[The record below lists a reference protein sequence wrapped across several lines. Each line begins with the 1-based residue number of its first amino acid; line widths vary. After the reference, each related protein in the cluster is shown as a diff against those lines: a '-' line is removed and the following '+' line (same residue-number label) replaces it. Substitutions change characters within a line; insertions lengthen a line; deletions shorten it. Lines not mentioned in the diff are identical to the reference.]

1 MTESGSGR
9 VTRMSA
15 STPSNVI
22 PPPMALQ
29 LQPPHSPSPNA
40 VIPEG
45 PVTGRLRRREHS
57 EIIALTVA
65 DLFAVGSALLLSL
78 EWLGDTG
85 FFWLA
90 AILVVLTPL
99 LSKAIGLYDRDRHL
113 LVKTTLDEVPK
124 IFHVATFCTFVF
136 WLLDQTLPSPSMEP
150 SEVLLTWI
158 GLFGLMITARSGA
171 RAVTRQRMSPE
182 RCLLVGP
189 HSSADYLATRMH
201 DFHGGDA
208 KIVGRVPLGE
218 VAENGRVPVLGDLAT
233 LGLVLAE
240 HDIDRVIL
248 VPTAHDFELALD
260 TTRLVKSLGV
270 RVSMLPRLFEVV
282 GSSVEFDNLSGVTL
296 LGLREY
302 GLSPSSYALKRAMD
316 LVGATVGLLVLS
328 PFFLITAIGIKLSSQ
343 GPVFFRQARIGRHGR
358 LFGMFK
364 FRTMGEDAAL
374 KKQELLE
381 RNQTHGLFKVADD
394 PRVTRFGRW
403 LRRTSL
409 DELPQLFNVITG
421 DMSLVGPRPL
431 VPEEDSKVEG
441 WQRRRLLVP
450 PGMTGHW
457 QILRST
463 RVPLHEMAK
472 IDYLYGANWSL
483 WGDIKTLVRTV
494 PHVVGRKG
502 M

>member
-1 MTESGSGR
+1 MTESGRGHI
-9 VTRMSA
+9 TRMA
-15 STPSNVI
+15 VSTPSNVLR
-22 PPPMALQ
+22 PPVTAPLE
-29 LQPPHSPSPNA
+29 PPRSPSPTA

-45 PVTGRLRRREHS
+45 PVTGRLRRREHA
-57 EIIALTVA
+57 EVIALAIA
-65 DLFAVGSALLLSL
+65 DVFAVSSALVLSL

-85 FFWLA
+85 FFGLA
-90 AILVVLTPL
+90 ALLVVITPL

-158 GLFGLMITARSGA
+158 GLFGLMVTARWCA
-171 RAVTRQRMSPE
+171 RAVTRQRMAPE

-189 HSSADYLATRMH
+189 CAMADYLAHRMH
-201 DFHGGDA
+201 AFHYADA
-208 KIVGRVPLGE
+208 KIVGRVPFGE
-218 VAENGRVPVLGDLAT
+218 GGEIGGVPVLGDMAT

-240 HDIDRVIL
+240 HDIERVIL
-248 VPTAHDFELALD
+248 VPTSHDFELALD

-270 RVSMLPRLFEVV
+270 RVSLLPRLFEVV

-316 LVGATVGLLVLS
+316 IVGVALGLLVLA
-328 PFFLITAIGIKLSSQ
+328 PFFLITAIAIKLGSP

-358 LFGMFK
+358 RFGMFK
-364 FRTMGEDAAL
+364 FRTMVEDAHS
-374 KKQELLE
+374 KQKELLE
-381 RNQTHGLFKVADD
+381 LNQTHGVFKLSDD
-394 PRVTRFGRW
+394 PRVTRVGRM
-403 LRRTSL
+403 LRRASL

-441 WQRRRLLVP
+441 WQRRRLQVP

-457 QILRST
+457 QILSST
-463 RVPLHEMAK
+463 RVPLHEMTK

-483 WGDIKTLVRTV
+483 WGDVKTLVRTV

>member
-1 MTESGSGR
+1 MTESGSR
-9 VTRMSA
+9 FTQMSV

-22 PPPMALQ
+22 PPPRALQ
-29 LQPPHSPSPNA
+29 LQPPHSPSPDA

-45 PVTGRLRRREHS
+45 PVTGRLRRREHR
-57 EIIALTVA
+57 EVVALVVA
-65 DLFAVGSALLLSL
+65 DLFAVGSALWLSL
-78 EWLGDTG
+78 EWLGETG
-85 FFWLA
+85 FFGLA
-90 AILVVLTPL
+90 GLLVVLMPL

-136 WLLDQTLPSPSMEP
+136 WLLDATVPSPPMEP
-150 SEVLLTWI
+150 SEVLVTWI
-158 GLFGLMITARSGA
+158 GLFALMITARTCA
-171 RAVTRQRMSPE
+171 RAVTRQQLAPE
-182 RCLLVGP
+182 RCLVVGP
-189 HSSADYLATRMH
+189 SLTAEYLAARLR
-201 DFHGGDA
+201 DFHWGDA
-208 KIVGRVPLGE
+208 KIVGRVPFGDG
-218 VAENGRVPVLGDLAT
+218 ADSGRVPVLGDLAT

-270 RVSMLPRLFEVV
+270 RVSLLPRLFEVV

-302 GLSPSSYALKRAMD
+302 GLSPSSFALKRAMD
-316 LVGATVGLLVLS
+316 IVGATAGLVLLA
-328 PFFLITAIGIKLSSQ
+328 PFLLITVLAIKLGSP
-343 GPVFFRQARIGRHGR
+343 GPVLFRQARIGRHGR
-358 LFGMFK
+358 RFGMFK
-364 FRTMGEDAAL
+364 FRTMVEDAPA
-374 KKQELLE
+374 KQQELLP
-381 RNQTHGLFKVADD
+381 RNETHGIFKVADD
-394 PRVTRFGRW
+394 PRVTRVGRM

-409 DELPQLFNVITG
+409 DELPQLFNVIAG

-431 VPEEDSKVEG
+431 VPEEDCQVEG
-441 WQRRRLLVP
+441 WQRRRLQVP

-457 QILRST
+457 QILRSR